1 MDNLN
6 YLFQLLHTPSPCLL
20 LSLVQTMN
28 TGKWFPTSFKLTAL
42 TCYGLLLLW
51 GTYAMPSCLSG
62 FPSLSG
68 TPPSQGAKP
77 INVQLDNSPRNQQ
90 EWTLFLRASG
100 KAPTSTPGLK
110 FCFYH
115 KNVFCGILNSSK
127 LPSRQ
132 ATTHCD
138 RTQFSLGQLVPSGVL
153 LPAHHEK
160 HERETLLLPHQLLWV
175 LGWGNKW
182 GNMSVPTAKTQNG
195 HKRICKINSDCECSL
210 FFLTPLLAN

>member
-51 GTYAMPSCLSG
+51 GTHAVPSCLSG

-68 TPPSQGAKP
+68 TPPSQGANP

-160 HERETLLLPHQLLWV
+160 HETENSSAPAPPAALGDGLGEQMGQHVCSYCKDTKRAQKDLQNQLRLWMQSLLPD
-175 LGWGNKW
+175 
-182 GNMSVPTAKTQNG
+182 PT
-195 HKRICKINSDCECSL
+195 
-210 FFLTPLLAN
+210 F